1 MHGPNRDVASPAGFF
16 LCHIDNAQGERRIVP
31 KGELMRRDFSRGI
44 WLAPFAGTARKDLE
58 IQASM
63 YVRQRG
69 FALM

>member
-1 MHGPNRDVASPAGFF
+1 
-16 LCHIDNAQGERRIVP
+16 
-31 KGELMRRDFSRGI
+31 MRRDFSRGI
-44 WLAPFAGTARKDLE
+44 WLAPFAGTESKDLE